1 MVVVERLARRT
12 LLAVAALCVAGGA
25 AAQSF
30 PTYVSC
36 GIPSSRLG
44 TTTSG
49 FAAGTVGFFN
59 DDASP
64 DLVLIDAAKV
74 VVELTDSAL
83 FAQGSCPEAIVES
96 RPIQVAAAQGVTRV
110 DDIVTNLGITAQPS
124 TATLY
129 VGDGTGSFA
138 AGPGIST
145 LDEVGAITAARVD
158 GDSQPELIVADSNTV
173 KILKLVTSPAPAY
186 EVSQTLTL
194 AGGNVKLVGA
204 APLDSDG
211 RVDIVAADVLGNVHI
226 FLQQANGTF
235 VDQGSSTTGSL
246 QVAGAVAMQ
255 IVDVDSDTTPDL
267 LFAVSGGA
275 SGTLNVYR
283 GAQGASGVSYTL
295 LQSLPAGLD
304 PSALGVGNL
313 NGGGPLDAVVTDRS
327 ANQIRLYRGNSGG
340 SFDQPQAPL
349 STGSSPNGVLLAD
362 LDRDGRDDI
371 VTTNAGN
378 GSLTVFLSSQP
389 PPTATRTA
397 TVTPNS
403 TATPTATD
411 TATATP
417 TVTATASDTPTA
429 TPTPTFTATTSVT
442 PSRTPSPSPTATFGG
457 FLVMGEGCANIS
469 GGSGGGSAWPL
480 LVLAALVLLRR
491 LRTQVPRLRREM

>member
-1 MVVVERLARRT
+1 MAVVERVARRA
-12 LLAVAALCVAGGA
+12 LVAVAALCVAGAA

-30 PTYVSC
+30 PTYVACS
-36 GIPSSRLG
+36 IPSSRLG
-44 TTTSG
+44 TSSNG
-49 FAAGTVGFFN
+49 FAAGTVGFLN

-64 DLVLIDAAKV
+64 DLVLIDAAQV

-83 FAQGSCPEAIVES
+83 FAQGSCPEAIVGS
-96 RPIQVAAAQGVTRV
+96 RPIPVSAPQGVTRV

-124 TATLY
+124 SATLY
-129 VGDGTGSFA
+129 VNDGTGTFA
-138 AGPGIST
+138 AGPAIQT

-173 KILKLVTSPAPAY
+173 KVLKLVTTPSVAY
-186 EVSQTLTL
+186 QVSQTLTL
-194 AGGNVKLVGA
+194 AGGNVKLIGA
-204 APLDSDG
+204 APLDDDG

-226 FLQQANGTF
+226 FLQNADGTF
-235 VDQGSSTTGSL
+235 TDQGSPL
-246 QVAGAVAMQ
+246 QVAGAAAMQ

-283 GAQGASGVSYTL
+283 GTQVASGVSYAL
-295 LQSLPAGLD
+295 LQSLPAGQD

-313 NGGGPLDAVVTDRS
+313 NGGGPLDAVVTDRA
-327 ANQIRLYRGNSGG
+327 ANQIRLYRGTSSG

-349 STGSSPNGVLLAD
+349 GTGSSPNGVLLAD
-362 LDRDGRDDI
+362 LDSDGRDDI

-389 PPTATRTA
+389 PPTPTRTA
-397 TVTPNS
+397 TATPNS
-403 TATPTATD
+403 TATSTATD
-411 TATATP
+411 TVTATP
-417 TVTATASDTPTA
+417 TITATASDTPTA
-429 TPTPTFTATTSVT
+429 TPTLTFTATTSVT

-469 GGSGGGSAWPL
+469 GGGGGGGAMPL
-480 LVLAALVLLRR
+480 LVLAAFVLLRR
-491 LRTQVPRLRREM
+491 LRL